1 MAEIYKSAAGK
12 EAVESLYRRALQRW
26 PVSHRQL
33 VVPTKQGDTFVIV
46 SGESS
51 ATPLVLFH
59 GSGANA
65 SVWMRDVVEWSQ
77 HYCVYAIDMI
87 GEPGFSAPSRPPLA
101 SDAYAAWLDD
111 VWRGL
116 GLGAASVVGVSLGAW
131 LALDYAIRRPAHVA
145 SLSMMSPSGIGRQ
158 NHLTLTK
165 AGVLLMFGS
174 WGLRRSLKSIAGNVD
189 VPRETRDFIV
199 TVFRHFRPRMERIP
213 IRTDAEL
220 AALSMPVQLILGG
233 NDALLRSQETRD
245 RMQRLVPRLHLTY
258 LEHEGHLLPRQTMTI
273 AEFVTGCHRQPARSV
288 ECY

>member
-26 PVSHRQL
+26 PVPHRQL

-51 ATPLVLFH
+51 AAPLVLFH
-59 GSGANA
+59 GSGTNS
-65 SVWMRDVVEWSQ
+65 SVWIRAVAEWSQ
-77 HYCVYAIDMI
+77 HYRVHAIDMI

-101 SDAYAAWLDD
+101 SDAYAAWLDE
-111 VWRGL
+111 VWSGL
-116 GLGAASVVGVSLGAW
+116 RLGAASVVGVSLGAW

-145 SLSMMSPSGIGRQ
+145 SLSMVSPSGIGRQ
-158 NHLTLTK
+158 NHLTLIK

-174 WGLRRSLKSIAGNVD
+174 WGLGKSLKMITGNTD
-189 VPRETRDFIV
+189 VPRETREYLV

-220 AALSMPVQLILGG
+220 AGLSMPVQLILGG
-233 NDALLRSQETRD
+233 NDALLWSRETRD
-245 RMQRLVPRLHLTY
+245 RMERLVPRLQLTY
-258 LEHEGHLLPRQTMTI
+258 LENEGHFLPRQTKTI
-273 AEFVTGCHRQPARSV
+273 TEFLTACDRQPA
-288 ECY
+288 